1 VPESIDYPF
10 HLMPVKVSVLR
21 RSACRYFVQIMA
33 RKQATFRRNKMA
45 KKTTLNQDERNIL
58 RSAKSRLTIARDMNS
73 DYQAEGGLG
82 GRLADNITLWA
93 GSWTFI
99 LLFLGFLGVWALINT
114 EVLGSGAFDPYP
126 FIFLNLILSMLAAIQ
141 APVILMAAN
150 RQAARDRIDARHDYE
165 VNLKAELEI
174 MALHD
179 RIEDLRTSEIEEIK
193 ATLAKLVAALEQK
206 SSKS

>member
-1 VPESIDYPF
+1 MSDT
-10 HLMPVKVSVLR
+10 K
-21 RSACRYFVQIMA
+21 
-33 RKQATFRRNKMA
+33 
-45 KKTTLNQDERNIL
+45 TLNANEKKIL
-58 RSAKSRLTIARDMNS
+58 SRAKARLTIARDLNS
-73 DYQAEGGLG
+73 EYKSEGGIG
-82 GRLADNITLWA
+82 GRLADNITGWA

-99 LLFLGFLGVWALINT
+99 LLFLGFLGFWALINT
-114 EVLGSGAFDPYP
+114 ELLGSKSFDPYP

-179 RIEDLRTSEIEEIK
+179 RIEDLRAKEIEDIK
-193 ATLAKLVAALEQK
+193 ATLNRLVAALELPSPKQA
-206 SSKS
+206 

>member
-1 VPESIDYPF
+1 
-10 HLMPVKVSVLR
+10 
-21 RSACRYFVQIMA
+21 MA
-33 RKQATFRRNKMA
+33 AEKSLKEA
-45 KKTTLNQDERNIL
+45 ERNVL
-58 RSAKSRLTIARDMNS
+58 KNAKARLTIARDTNS
-73 DYQAEGGLG
+73 EYQSEGGFG
-82 GRLADNITLWA
+82 GKLADGITLWA

-114 EVLGSGAFDPYP
+114 EVLGRGAFDPYP

-150 RQAARDRIDARHDYE
+150 RQATRDRIDARHDYE

-179 RIEDLRTSEIEEIK
+179 RIEDLRTKEIEDIK
-193 ATLAKLVAALEQK
+193 AKLNRLIIAMEK
-206 SSKS
+206 GTSKN

>member
-1 VPESIDYPF
+1 MAAGKSLNEAER
-10 HLMPVKVSVLR
+10 KVLR
-21 RSACRYFVQIMA
+21 
-33 RKQATFRRNKMA
+33 NA
-45 KKTTLNQDERNIL
+45 K
-58 RSAKSRLTIARDMNS
+58 ARLTIARDMNS
-73 DYQAEGGLG
+73 EYQAEGGFG

-114 EVLGSGAFDPYP
+114 EILGSGAFDPYP

-179 RIEDLRTSEIEEIK
+179 RIEDLRTKEIEDIK
-193 ATLAKLVAALEQK
+193 ASLVRLLAAIENGGIK
-206 SSKS
+206 S

>member
-1 VPESIDYPF
+1 MAAEKTSNAAER
-10 HLMPVKVSVLR
+10 KVL
-21 RSACRYFVQIMA
+21 
-33 RKQATFRRNKMA
+33 KNA
-45 KKTTLNQDERNIL
+45 KAQ
-58 RSAKSRLTIARDMNS
+58 LTIARDMNS
-73 DYQAEGGLG
+73 DYKSEGGFG

-99 LLFLGFLGVWALINT
+99 LLFLGFLAVWALVNT
-114 EVLGSGAFDPYP
+114 ELLGSGAFDPYP

-150 RQAARDRIDARHDYE
+150 RQATRDRIDARHDYE

-179 RIEDLRTSEIEEIK
+179 RIEDLRTSEIEYIK
-193 ATLAKLVAALEQK
+193 ATLNRLVAVLEK
-206 SSKS
+206 AK

>member
-1 VPESIDYPF
+1 MAAENPLNIAER
-10 HLMPVKVSVLR
+10 KVL
-21 RSACRYFVQIMA
+21 
-33 RKQATFRRNKMA
+33 KNA
-45 KKTTLNQDERNIL
+45 K
-58 RSAKSRLTIARDMNS
+58 ARLTIARDMNS

-114 EVLGSGAFDPYP
+114 ELLGSGAFDPYP

-150 RQAARDRIDARHDYE
+150 RQAARDRIDAKHDYE

-193 ATLAKLVAALEQK
+193 ATLNRLVSALEKDGAK
-206 SSKS
+206 S

>member
-1 VPESIDYPF
+1 
-10 HLMPVKVSVLR
+10 
-21 RSACRYFVQIMA
+21 MA
-33 RKQATFRRNKMA
+33 AEK
-45 KKTTLNQDERNIL
+45 TLNVAERKVLKN
-58 RSAKSRLTIARDMNS
+58 AKARLTIARDMNS
-73 DYQAEGGLG
+73 EYQSEGGFG
-82 GRLADNITLWA
+82 GQLADSITRWA

-99 LLFLGFLGVWALINT
+99 LLFLGFLAIWALINT
-114 EVLGSGAFDPYP
+114 EMLGKGAFDPYP

-150 RQAARDRIDARHDYE
+150 RQTARDRIDARHDYE

-193 ATLAKLVAALEQK
+193 ATLNRLVAALEQG
-206 SSKS
+206 SKNT

>member
-1 VPESIDYPF
+1 
-10 HLMPVKVSVLR
+10 
-21 RSACRYFVQIMA
+21 MA
-33 RKQATFRRNKMA
+33 AEK
-45 KKTTLNQDERNIL
+45 TLNAAERKVLKN
-58 RSAKSRLTIARDMNS
+58 AKARLTIARDMNS
-73 DYQAEGGLG
+73 EYQAEGGLG
-82 GRLADNITLWA
+82 GRLADNITRWA

-99 LLFLGFLGVWALINT
+99 LLFLGFLGLWALINT
-114 EVLGSGAFDPYP
+114 EMLGKGAFDPYP

-179 RIEDLRTSEIEEIK
+179 RIEDLRTREIEDIK
-193 ATLAKLVAALEQK
+193 ATLRRLVTVIEK
-206 SSKS
+206 GNIKN

>member
-1 VPESIDYPF
+1 MVGE
-10 HLMPVKVSVLR
+10 K
-21 RSACRYFVQIMA
+21 
-33 RKQATFRRNKMA
+33 
-45 KKTTLNQDERNIL
+45 TLNKAERKVL
-58 RSAKSRLTIARDMNS
+58 SDAKARLTIARDMNS

-99 LLFLGFLGVWALINT
+99 LLFLGFLGFWALVNT
-114 EVLGSGAFDPYP
+114 EMLGSGAFDPYP

-179 RIEDLRTSEIEEIK
+179 RIEDLRTKEIEEIK
-193 ATLAKLVAALEQK
+193 ATLKQLVTAVEQK
-206 SSKS
+206 GSQN